1 MKKRA
6 TINDIAAAAGVS
18 KATVSNVMNKKYD
31 KVNDETYEKIVK
43 IMKEMDYEPN
53 FTAKSLSTGKSKLIS
68 VIIPVGSD
76 YINVK
81 ENPFY
86 FEFF

>member
-1 MKKRA
+1 
-6 TINDIAAAAGVS
+6 
-18 KATVSNVMNKKYD
+18 MNKKYD

-76 YINVK
+76 YINDELSSQVRH
-81 ENPFY
+81 FV
-86 FEFF
+86 

>member
-6 TINDIAAAAGVS
+6 TINDIAAAGVS

-43 IMKEMDYEPN
+43 IMK
-53 FTAKSLSTGKSKLIS
+53 
-68 VIIPVGSD
+68 
-76 YINVK
+76 
-81 ENPFY
+81 
-86 FEFF
+86 